1 MMMPMLLLSGLL
13 GSGHG
18 PDDVRVPGVS
28 DGEGAHTEV
37 LSTRGSQLIVV
48 TGVVVDSSLG
58 QHGVVLN
65 LRLAE
70 GRSVVGDDDQLAL
83 AVPQGLEG
91 LLVSQDIL
99 ARLHHQSQTGVYGLI
114 GLLCGLL

>member
-1 MMMPMLLLSGLL
+1 MLLSSLL
-13 GSGHG
+13 GAGHG
-18 PDDVRVPGVS
+18 PNDVRVSRVS

-37 LSTRGSQLIVV
+37 LSTRGSQLVV
-48 TGVVVDSSLG
+48 VPGVVVETGLG
-58 QHGVVLN
+58 QHGVVLD

-91 LLVSQDIL
+91 LLVSEDIFP
-99 ARLHHQSQTGVYGLI
+99 RLHHQRNGKSKLVI
-114 GLLCGLL
+114 IA